1 MPSYYTEHILKLK
14 QPKLKAPLT
23 DTEINSIVTAFKHL
37 VCKIKKDAVVIKH
50 QKFGYELFRSKAD
63 DKYWAYALTFTEPL
77 NPLKPIYKHHW
88 IGNAFI
94 GYGYDTLEETIN
106 QTFKMMEQG
115 PTAQTNFRDY
125 LTSWDEEKDRILLG
139 WEEKEWSFEKYQ
151 KFQRW
156 YEKNKVKIMA
166 KQIGVKDA
174 EYYNKEINDKNNRS
188 GLAVLLGKMQDPPK
202 RPRSMAVVMRE
213 TAKTKEKW
221 DDPKTK
227 KYLVGFMYV
236 N

>member
-1 MPSYYTEHILKLK
+1 MPSYYTEQILKLK
-14 QPKLKAPLT
+14 QPRLKAPLT
-23 DTEINSIVTAFKHL
+23 ELEINLIVKAFKHL
-37 VCKIKKDAVVIKH
+37 VCKVKKDSVVIKH
-50 QKFGYELFRSKAD
+50 HKFGYEIFRSKAD
-63 DKYWAYALTFTEPL
+63 DKYWSYAVTFTEPL

-94 GYGYDTLEETIN
+94 GYGYDTLEVTID

-115 PTAQTNFRDY
+115 PTSQTNFRDY
-125 LTSWDEEKDRILLG
+125 LSSWDEKKERIFLT
-139 WEEKEWSFEKYQ
+139 WEEKEWPFEKYQ

-166 KQIGVKDA
+166 KQVGIKDA
-174 EYYNKEINDKNNRS
+174 EDYNKEASNKTA
-188 GLAVLLGKMQDPPK
+188 LAVLLGKMQDPPK
-202 RPRSMAVVMRE
+202 RPRAMAVVMRE
-213 TAKTKEKW
+213 TMKTKQKW